1 MKSIYRR
8 TYKISYNNS
17 IFQVLVRDDKG
28 IGFLKI
34 NYDEDGNEA
43 YSLPS
48 ALEFLHLSSVVH
60 PNNRIKF

>member
-34 NYDEDGNEA
+34 NYDADGNEE
-43 YSLPS
+43 YSLPT
-48 ALEFLHLSSVVH
+48 AHEFLHLSSVVR